1 MGEHMSLA
9 SIAFSQIIIM
19 FLIIFIGF
27 ICYKVKLIDNEVNKK
42 LSSILLMLINPILIF
57 NSYQQEFSKELL
69 GGLLISFVLA
79 VITHVFGILISLI
92 LKKGKDKN
100 NTVIE
105 QFSCVYSN
113 CGFMGIP
120 LVYGIFGNEGVLYL
134 TAYMTIF
141 NLFLWTH
148 GIILMV
154 GKQDKK
160 SLIKTLLSPTLV
172 AIIIGFI
179 LFVTQIKLPVIIQGA
194 FVYIADMNTPLAM
207 LIAGVTIAQTNLKTV
222 FSKVGIYIVV
232 LIKLIII
239 PVVLLFV
246 YSRFPI
252 SKAVITTAILAAAC
266 PTATTGTLFALR
278 YNKNALYASEIFA
291 ITTLISL
298 ATIPCV
304 MALSEVILR

>member
-1 MGEHMSLA
+1 MSLA
-9 SIAFSQIIIM
+9 SIAFNQIIIM

-27 ICYKVKLIDNEVNKK
+27 ICYKVNLIDKEVNKK

-69 GGLLISFVLA
+69 NGLLISFVLA

-92 LKKGKDKN
+92 LKKGKNKTD
-100 NTVIE
+100 TMIE

-120 LVYGIFGNEGVLYL
+120 LVYGIFGDEGVLYL

-141 NLFLWTH
+141 NIFIWTH
-148 GIILMV
+148 GLMLMV

-160 SLIKTLLSPTLV
+160 SLIKTLLSPTLI

-179 LFVTQIKLPVIIQGA
+179 LFVTQIKIPSIIQGT

-207 LIAGVTIAQTNLKTV
+207 LIAGVTIAQTNLKV
-222 FSKVGIYIVV
+222 VIRKIGIYMVV

-239 PVVLLFV
+239 PIVLLLV

-252 SKAVITTAILAAAC
+252 SNAVITTAILAAAC

-291 ITTLISL
+291 VTTLVSL
-298 ATIPCV
+298 VTIPCV
-304 MALSEVILR
+304 MAFSEFILR

>member
-1 MGEHMSLA
+1 MSLA
-9 SIAFSQIIIM
+9 SIAFNQIIIM

-27 ICYKVKLIDNEVNKK
+27 ICYKFNLIDKEVNKK
-42 LSSILLMLINPILIF
+42 LSNILLMLINPILIF

-69 GGLLISFVLA
+69 NGLLISFLLA
-79 VITHVFGILISLI
+79 VITHVFGILISL
-92 LKKGKDKN
+92 LLNKRKN
-100 NTVIE
+100 KNDTVIE

-120 LVYGIFGNEGVLYL
+120 LVYGIFGDEGVLYL

-141 NLFLWTH
+141 NLFIWTH

-160 SLIKTLLSPTLV
+160 SLIKTLVSPTLV

-179 LFVTQIKLPVIIQGA
+179 LFITQIKIPGVIKGA

-207 LIAGVTIAQTNLKTV
+207 LIAGVTIAQTNLKEV
-222 FSKVGIYIVV
+222 FTKVGIYIVV

-239 PVVLLFV
+239 PVVLLLV

-252 SKAVITTAILAAAC
+252 SKGVITTAILAAAC
-266 PTATTGTLFALR
+266 PTATTGTLFALK

-291 ITTLISL
+291 ITTLVSL
-298 ATIPCV
+298 VSIPCV
-304 MALSEVILR
+304 MAFSEFIIR